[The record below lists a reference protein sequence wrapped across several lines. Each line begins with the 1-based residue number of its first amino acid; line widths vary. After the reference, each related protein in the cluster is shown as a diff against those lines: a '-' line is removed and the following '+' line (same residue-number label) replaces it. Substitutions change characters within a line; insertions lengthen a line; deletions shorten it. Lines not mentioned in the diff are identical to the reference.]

1 MTQIIRPEYL
11 KKLWSQILNQSNIWM
26 VKLKKKFNYTK
37 GFKTIKIS
45 IRRIMIKIII
55 ETKLYILLKH
65 EIKKKSKKTQKNI
78 QKNEEQNLYKKINF
92 ILDWSV
98 KLKRKIN
105 LAK

>member
-1 MTQIIRPEYL
+1 
-11 KKLWSQILNQSNIWM
+11 
-26 VKLKKKFNYTK
+26 
-37 GFKTIKIS
+37 
-45 IRRIMIKIII
+45 MIKIII

>member
-1 MTQIIRPEYL
+1 
-11 KKLWSQILNQSNIWM
+11 M

-65 EIKKKSKKTQKNI
+65 EIKKKSKKTQK
-78 QKNEEQNLYKKINF
+78 KSKKMRN
-92 ILDWSV
+92 
-98 KLKRKIN
+98 KIYI
-105 LAK
+105 KK

>member
-1 MTQIIRPEYL
+1 
-11 KKLWSQILNQSNIWM
+11 M

-65 EIKKKSKKTQKNI
+65 EIKKKNKKTQKNI
-78 QKNEEQNLYKKINF
+78 QKNEEQNLYTKINF
-92 ILDWSV
+92 ILD
-98 KLKRKIN
+98 
-105 LAK
+105 